1 MPAPILRSERQL
13 ILLAAGTA
21 ARRVALAEQAHPLTA
36 TTDWPRLTENLR
48 SRRLLHVLGPR
59 ILDLSR
65 MQASD
70 GFRAAVEQAL
80 ETGRRR
86 GVFLQ
91 LTSDS
96 LVEMLAD
103 AGIRSSALKGPSLA
117 EAIHGD
123 PGRRLSSDIDLLVS
137 PEQLHAA
144 VEVVRHLGYGVPAD
158 HVLENGLPLLHFTLV
173 HEEAQLP
180 PIELHWRVHWYERRF
195 ASERLLPSTADESE
209 GWRPK
214 PVDELAAL
222 LLFYARD
229 GFVDLRI
236 ATDLSAWWD
245 ARGTDLPPGGLGSVL
260 TAYPA
265 LPRVIPAAAEVAE
278 CVVGLPAGEAIG
290 GSTKLGVRG
299 RLAVRLA
306 NPNPRSSVPQLYADM
321 GLVDGLLAPSGGFAA
336 FVRRQL
342 LPPPEVLEQQAR
354 HGSRQRA
361 RSRLVRA
368 VGVLGRYGL
377 RMASVVRPP
386 EALT

>member
-1 MPAPILRSERQL
+1 
-13 ILLAAGTA
+13 
-21 ARRVALAEQAHPLTA
+21 
-36 TTDWPRLTENLR
+36 
-48 SRRLLHVLGPR
+48 LGPR